1 MLLAIG
7 AAAGLAAAL
16 WGALGPPARDRV
28 GNDVIATVN
37 GVAIGRA
44 DYERALGSLVA
55 DKRSPLTPA
64 DSARVLANLV
74 DEQLL
79 VERGLDLGLGEQDI
93 AVRKALIDA
102 MIQFAV
108 AGAAAREP
116 DDGELRR
123 YYAERPQLVQS
134 DAELRVRVVSFP
146 SRDAARVEAMRQA
159 LLGGATFDAASR
171 DAGAEPVAV
180 PDTLLPPGK
189 LADYAGPAVR
199 DAALAMTA
207 GDVAGPLDVGGV
219 PSFVLLVERTT
230 PAAPP
235 FEQVRDVVA
244 EEWRRRQSEAALAQ
258 YIASLRRSAVI
269 DYAPDAPR

>member
-37 GVAIGRA
+37 GVAIDRA

-159 LLGGATFDAASR
+159 LLGGATFAAASR